1 MANKNKILSILSD
14 VEQEALYDLP
24 DLDDAQRLEFLA
36 LD

>member
-24 DLDDAQRLEFLA
+24 DFDDAQRLEFLA